1 MEFLESKGKL
11 DEFVDAK
18 KLGQDAIAKWC
29 LLDSAKH
36 QLDRI
41 DFKKHI
47 KSPRISKPTSIDGV
61 PYVIGKDNNFVPLS
75 GNFSGFNTVR
85 TRNKPLSKKMTA
97 ET

>member
-41 DFKKHI
+41 DFKKQI

-61 PYVIGKDNNFVPLS
+61 PYVIGKDNSFVPLS
-75 GNFSGFNTVR
+75 PGSGFNTVR
-85 TRNKPLSKKMTA
+85 TRNKPLNKMMTA

>member
-41 DFKKHI
+41 DFKK
-47 KSPRISKPTSIDGV
+47 
-61 PYVIGKDNNFVPLS
+61 
-75 GNFSGFNTVR
+75 
-85 TRNKPLSKKMTA
+85 
-97 ET
+97 